1 MKFIKRVL
9 PVVLCGCM
17 CLPMAACGDGS
28 KDGSDTMNT
37 SAARAAQLADNV
49 FEKYIDQA
57 LYTLDRNDSDWELF
71 VYDGYSHEYE
81 SGEGGASVW
90 HYTAVYSLANR
101 MYSLY
106 QGTEKGDEYKQL
118 MDDLYEELAWYRGTG
133 TFVEFTGTEERTVYG
148 VNRSNIGRDR
158 AGVEGTLNVYD
169 DQMWLLREMLES
181 YDLTGEEK
189 YLEEAEYLANYC
201 LAGWDCSLDEYG
213 NEYGGILWG
222 PGYQS
227 RHTCSNGPIISP
239 LVWLYEVYKDSDE
252 TIEYKYQN
260 EKHEVVSETMKKSDY
275 YLMFAKKVY
284 NYTIQYLKK
293 ANDLF
298 YDNKGYN
305 VATWEET
312 GVKYTY
318 YTDGKYQPESLT
330 YNSGSPLSGAVDL
343 YRVTGDETYLEQARK
358 IAAAAYDYFA
368 DETFKEDVVRYPTN
382 SITTW
387 FNFVLYRG
395 FYDLYNVWQSETSRK
410 YIDSFRDLIDYAY
423 DNYYRDGFLP
433 RDLAGGW
440 HTGYEYDEVSN
451 VMDAASAAETMAL
464 AAQLEIRYEDLI

>member
-1 MKFIKRVL
+1 
-9 PVVLCGCM
+9 
-17 CLPMAACGDGS
+17 
-28 KDGSDTMNT
+28 
-37 SAARAAQLADNV
+37 
-49 FEKYIDQA
+49 
-57 LYTLDRNDSDWELF
+57 
-71 VYDGYSHEYE
+71 
-81 SGEGGASVW
+81 
-90 HYTAVYSLANR
+90 
-101 MYSLY
+101 
-106 QGTEKGDEYKQL
+106 
-118 MDDLYEELAWYRGTG
+118 
-133 TFVEFTGTEERTVYG
+133 
-148 VNRSNIGRDR
+148 
-158 AGVEGTLNVYD
+158 
-169 DQMWLLREMLES
+169 
-181 YDLTGEEK
+181 
-189 YLEEAEYLANYC
+189 
-201 LAGWDCSLDEYG
+201 
-213 NEYGGILWG
+213 
-222 PGYQS
+222 
-227 RHTCSNGPIISP
+227 
-239 LVWLYEVYKDSDE
+239 
-252 TIEYKYQN
+252 
-260 EKHEVVSETMKKSDY
+260 MKKSDY

-284 NYTIQYLKK
+284 NYTIQYLKKANDTIQYLKK

-343 YRVTGDETYLEQARK
+343 YRVTGDETYLEQAKK

-410 YIDSFRDLIDYAY
+410 YIDSFRGLIDYAY

-464 AAQLEIRYEDLI
+464 AAQLEIRHEDLV